1 MWRVTRARPEEG
13 VRRWLGLLAH
23 GVHLLLVILGL
34 IGVAV
39 LLLPQL
45 QATRS
50 RRTTFRR
57 PADPDEHEQR
67 VAALRS
73 AVEDGR
79 LTSAP
84 DATTSPTTRPRR
96 ARRLALARRGRVEQR
111 GRCRRARRGLPAPPR
126 GGLPGRRVLPG
137 GHAWPRLR
145 GPVSLCLDATRR
157 LLLVGI
163 AGNLAL
169 IALWGVSRSVG
180 LPFLGREGVG
190 GWDLAA
196 GAWELVLVA
205 ACLVGLRRSA
215 AQRALVLGDLG
226 RLAWSWVALSGV
238 ALVVLTLTVSQH

>member
-1 MWRVTRARPEEG
+1 MA
-13 VRRWLGLLAH
+13 GLLAH

-57 PADPDEHEQR
+57 PADPHEHEQR

-84 DATTSPTTRPRR
+84 DVATSPTAPAQAGRDSSLWRVVAASSSVAAAGVHAAVFPHHLDE
-96 ARRLALARRGRVEQR
+96 AFLVGVFFLAVTLAQ
-111 GRCRRARRGLPAPPR
+111 A
-126 GGLPGRRVLPG
+126 
-137 GHAWPRLR
+137 AWACL
-145 GPVSLCLDATRR
+145 LCLDATRP
-157 LLLVGI
+157 LLLAGI

-196 GAWELVLVA
+196 GAWELALVA
-205 ACLVGLRRSA
+205 ACLVSLRRSA

>member
-1 MWRVTRARPEEG
+1 MA
-13 VRRWLGLLAH
+13 GLLAH

-45 QATRS
+45 HSARS
-50 RRTTFRR
+50 RRTTSRP
-57 PADPDEHEQR
+57 PADRDEHQQR
-67 VAALRS
+67 IAQLRE
-73 AVEDGR
+73 AVQDGR
-79 LTSAP
+79 LTSDPDPAASPPAP
-84 DATTSPTTRPRR
+84 
-96 ARRLALARRGRVEQR
+96 ALAARDASLW
-111 GRCRRARRGLPAPPR
+111 RAVAVSSSVAAAG
-126 GGLPGRRVLPG
+126 V
-137 GHAWPRLR
+137 HAVVFPHHLDEAFLVGVFFLAITLAQAAWACL
-145 GPVSLCLDATRR
+145 VCLDATRQ
-157 LLLVGI
+157 LLLAGI

-169 IALWGVSRSVG
+169 VALWAVSRSVG
-180 LPFLGREGVG
+180 LPVLGRESVG

-196 GAWELVLVA
+196 GAWELILVA